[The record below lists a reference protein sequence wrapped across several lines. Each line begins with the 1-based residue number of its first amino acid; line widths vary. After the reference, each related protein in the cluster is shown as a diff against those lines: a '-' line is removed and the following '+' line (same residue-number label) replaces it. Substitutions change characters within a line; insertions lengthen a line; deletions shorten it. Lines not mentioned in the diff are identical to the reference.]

1 MGRRVEYLC
10 RDALCLIV
18 DCTSPQMSY
27 HAAVVKSVSAQPKR
41 ERREGREGTKG
52 TGRAERRRGGLEKYV
67 E

>member
-1 MGRRVEYLC
+1 
-10 RDALCLIV
+10 
-18 DCTSPQMSY
+18 MSY

-41 ERREGREGTKG
+41 ERREEREGTEG

>member
-1 MGRRVEYLC
+1 MLYVS
-10 RDALCLIV
+10 V

-41 ERREGREGTKG
+41 ERREGREGTEGTEG